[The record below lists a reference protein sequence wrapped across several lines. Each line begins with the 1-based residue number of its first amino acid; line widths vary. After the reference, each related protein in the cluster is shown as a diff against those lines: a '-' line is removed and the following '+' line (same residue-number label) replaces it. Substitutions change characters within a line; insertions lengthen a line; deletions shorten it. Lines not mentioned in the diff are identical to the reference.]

1 MTEENKSANDY
12 QQLLLQ
18 DKLAWQQSSGSPIQ
32 TDWSMFRKE
41 NELGEGSFG

>member
-18 DKLAWQQSSGSPIQ
+18 DKLA
-32 TDWSMFRKE
+32 
-41 NELGEGSFG
+41 